1 MKTTPRKKTTDQPP
15 VATPSPADTA
25 PAAVE
30 IPLSERLAYT
40 LQEAARLIGI
50 SYVSV
55 WRLVKRGKIRTCGGL
70 RHRLVSRDE
79 LHRFLATTQEAA
91 R

>member
-1 MKTTPRKKTTDQPP
+1 MKTPKKKTTDQPA
-15 VATPSPADTA
+15 VATQSPADTA
-25 PAAVE
+25 PATVA

-40 LQEAARLIGI
+40 LQEAAGLCGV

-55 WRLVKRGKIRTCGGL
+55 WRLVKRGKIKTCGAL

-79 LHRFLATTQEAA
+79 LHRFLAQTEEAA
-91 R
+91 